1 MGEGRTRAQD
11 PLVLPPASA
20 ARGCPVTPSV
30 PRGRRP
36 TTTDSHAEPM
46 FFNIIDKCLGFFS
59 TDMGIDL
66 GTANT
71 LVCVRGQGVVLCEP
85 SVVAVRAGTNQVL
98 LNGNAVGKVAKEMIG
113 RTPGSIESIRPLKDG
128 VIADFDIT
136 EALLTYFI
144 TKVHN
149 RKRFISPRVVI
160 AIPSGITAVEKR
172 AVYNSAER
180 AGARRVYLVEEPRAA
195 GLGAGLPIEEP
206 IGNMIV
212 DIGGGTTEI
221 AILSLADVVTSVS
234 LRVAGDHMDEAI
246 IQYMKKTYN
255 ILLGDLTAER
265 VKIAIGSAY
274 PLEQEMTME
283 VRGRDLIGGLPR
295 SVTITSE
302 EIREGLRE
310 PVGAIV
316 EGVKET
322 LEKTNPELSADLVER
337 GMVLCGGGVLLR
349 GLDKLLHEE
358 TGLPV
363 RIADDP
369 MTCVA
374 RGTAI
379 FLEKL
384 DQFSSV
390 LDTIQDDV

>member
-1 MGEGRTRAQD
+1 MVIK
-11 PLVLPPASA
+11 LVNKFWGL
-20 ARGCPVTPSV
+20 
-30 PRGRRP
+30 
-36 TTTDSHAEPM
+36 
-46 FFNIIDKCLGFFS
+46 FS

-71 LVCVRGQGVVLCEP
+71 LVCVRGKGIVLAEP
-85 SVVAVRAGTNQVL
+85 SVVAVQAGTNKVL
-98 LNGNAVGKVAKEMIG
+98 LNGNAVGRVAKEMIG
-113 RTPGSIESIRPLKDG
+113 RSPGSIQAIRPLKNG

-149 RKRFISPRVVI
+149 RKRFFSPRVVI

-180 AGARRVYLVEEPRAA
+180 AGARKVYLVEEPRAA

-206 IGNMIV
+206 VANMIV
-212 DIGGGTTEI
+212 DIGGGTSEI
-221 AILSLADVVTSVS
+221 AVLSLADVVTSVS
-234 LRVAGDHMDEAI
+234 LRVAGDEMDESI
-246 IQYMKKTYN
+246 ILFMKKNYN
-255 ILLGDLTAER
+255 LLLGELTAER
-265 VKIAIGSAY
+265 IKIQIGSAS
-274 PLEQEMTME
+274 PLASEMTMD
-283 VRGRDLIGGLPR
+283 VRGRDLITGLPR

-302 EIREGLRE
+302 EVREALRE
-310 PVGAIV
+310 PITSIL
-316 EGVKET
+316 EGIRET
-322 LEKTNPELSADLVER
+322 LEKTDPELSADLVER
-337 GMVLCGGGVLLR
+337 GMVLCGGGALLR
-349 GLDKLLHEE
+349 NLDQLIHQE

-369 MTCVA
+369 LTCVA

-384 DQFSSV
+384 DLYSSA
-390 LDTIQDDV
+390 LDSIQDDL

>member
-1 MGEGRTRAQD
+1 
-11 PLVLPPASA
+11 
-20 ARGCPVTPSV
+20 
-30 PRGRRP
+30 
-36 TTTDSHAEPM
+36 M
-46 FFNIIDKCLGFFS
+46 FYIVDKLFGLIS
-59 TDMGIDL
+59 TDQG
-66 GTANT
+66 
-71 LVCVRGQGVVLCEP
+71 VRGQGVVLCEP

-98 LNGNAVGKVAKEMIG
+98 LNGNAVGTVAKEMIG
-113 RTPGSIESIRPLKDG
+113 RTPGTIESVRPLKDG
-128 VIADFDIT
+128 VIADFDVT
-136 EALLTYFI
+136 EALLNYFI

-149 RKRFISPRVVI
+149 RKRFFSPRVVI

-180 AGARRVYLVEEPRAA
+180 AGARRVYLVEEPKAA
-195 GLGAGLPIEEP
+195 GLGVGLPIEEP
-206 IGNMIV
+206 LANMVV

-221 AILSLADVVTSVS
+221 AVLSLADVVTSVS

-274 PLEQEMTME
+274 PLPEEKTLE

-302 EIREGLRE
+302 EIREGLKE
-310 PVGAIV
+310 PITTIV

-322 LEKTNPELSADLVER
+322 LEKTDPELSSDLVDR

-349 GLDKLLHEE
+349 GLDQLLREE

-363 RIADDP
+363 RVAEDP

-374 RGTAI
+374 RGTAV

-384 DQFSSV
+384 DQYSSV
-390 LDTIQDDV
+390 LDTIEDDL